1 MKQPFLLRP
10 VFFVIL
16 LTGSAHIGMT
26 QNKTLADSAAA
37 ADWKEP
43 AGMSLVWQDEFN
55 GTAINI
61 SDWAYETVQ
70 TGWSPSWNKE
80 WQRYTDNSTGG
91 PNAFVEDGSLV
102 IKADKTTGGDGG
114 YTAARMVT
122 RGKNHWTHGVIAASM
137 KLPYGQGIWPAFWM
151 LPEKGTWPNAGE
163 IDIMELIGGGAGRDN
178 KMYGTLHGPGYS
190 GAKGI
195 QGSCTL
201 SRKNFSDAYHVFEIR
216 WSTGK
221 IEWYVDGQPY
231 HTATKTSVPGAWPFD
246 DGDFYILFN
255 LAVGGSWPGYPDAKT
270 VFPQSMS
277 IDWVRVYQ

>member
-1 MKQPFLLRP
+1 MKQAFLLRP

-16 LTGSAHIGMT
+16 LTGSAAIGMS
-26 QNKTLADSAAA
+26 QNRILEDTAAA

-55 GTAINI
+55 GTAINT

-70 TGWSPSWNKE
+70 TGWSPSWNRE
-80 WQRYTDNSTGG
+80 WQRYTENGTGG

-102 IKADKTTGGDGG
+102 IRAEKTTGGDGG

-122 RGKNHWTHGVIAASM
+122 RGKEHWSRGVIAARM
-137 KLPYGQGIWPAFWM
+137 KLPRGQGIWPAFWM

-178 KMYGTLHGPGYS
+178 RMYGTLHGPGYS
-190 GAKGI
+190 GARGI
-195 QGSCTL
+195 QGSCSL
-201 SRKNFSDAYHVFEIR
+201 PKQNFSDAYHVFEIR
-216 WSTGK
+216 WSAGK
-221 IEWYVDGQPY
+221 IEWYADGQLY
-231 HTATKTSVPGAWPFD
+231 HTATKEKVPGAWPFD
-246 DGDFYILFN
+246 DGDFYILLN
-255 LAVGGSWPGYPDAKT
+255 LAVGGAWPGYPDAQT
-270 VFPQSMS
+270 VFPQSMW